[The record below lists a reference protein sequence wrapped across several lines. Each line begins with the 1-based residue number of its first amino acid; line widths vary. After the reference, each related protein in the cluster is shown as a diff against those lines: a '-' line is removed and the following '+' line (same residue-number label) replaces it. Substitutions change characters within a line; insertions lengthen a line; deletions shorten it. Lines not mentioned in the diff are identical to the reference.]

1 MSDNRELMKDFEQ
14 GWHSFNTY
22 QLNIYPIPETLASP
36 GDFFSEK
43 TQSDSYLHGAF
54 IQVGK
59 DRKYMGK
66 KRGKTCNMKIYVR
79 KRNVRDRD
87 RKGKVY
93 RFRF

>member
-1 MSDNRELMKDFEQ
+1 MSDNGELMRDFEQ
-14 GWHSFNTY
+14 GCHSFNTY
-22 QLNIYPIPETLASP
+22 QLNIYPVPEILPRP

-43 TQSDSYLHGAF
+43 TQSDSCPHRAF

-59 DRKYMGK
+59 YRKYVK
-66 KRGKTCNMKIYVR
+66 ERGKTCNMKSYMR

-93 RFRF
+93 RFQF